1 MQRGM
6 GGRGVGTGQKVRERH
21 QIRTFSAL
29 ASHYTGGA
37 LCWLLR
43 TSTNARMLI
52 SSPVE
57 GFLVNAWFYIL
68 CTKIISKSNVHFL
81 YFNNVLRMSIFD
93 EVYILYLAKICI
105 YLKIIFL
112 FKIEFC
118 IKIAL
123 RIYIYCK

>member
-57 GFLVNAWFYIL
+57 GFFSKCFLVLYVSCTFCLHCLIIL
-68 CTKIISKSNVHFL
+68 
-81 YFNNVLRMSIFD
+81 
-93 EVYILYLAKICI
+93 LYLLTC
-105 YLKIIFL
+105 LKSALIIIVGVSTKNTL
-112 FKIEFC
+112 LLIVDV
-118 IKIAL
+118 IVL
-123 RIYIYCK
+123 